1 MFTMKFRKFLTNF
14 ISEIAMKKINDE
26 KLLNAL
32 VEVNHLQ
39 ELFSVPFLPMAEL
52 FIFDKG
58 EYLFSQNM
66 PSDYLY
72 FLVSGRVE
80 VFAYIGENRIH
91 CQQYFCSCEIIG
103 ETDIL
108 WGEPSI
114 SYVLALSSCKCIGI
128 SLPRYREILLND
140 IAFLRH
146 VARALSNRLKDK
158 TTDRNRLISLESR
171 LAAYIFDF
179 SNGGIFTANL
189 KETAELLDSSYR
201 HLLRSMSSMCD
212 KGTLKKLGRSCY
224 RIEDMNTLIALKEKK
239 G

>member
-1 MFTMKFRKFLTNF
+1 
-14 ISEIAMKKINDE
+14 MKKINDD
-26 KLLNAL
+26 KLLETL
-32 VEVNHLQ
+32 VDMNHLQ
-39 ELFSVPFLPMAEL
+39 DITTVPFLPMAEL
-52 FIFDKG
+52 FVFDKG
-58 EYLFSQNM
+58 EYLFSQNLF
-66 PSDYLY
+66 SDYVF

-128 SLPRYREILLND
+128 FLPRYREVLLND
-140 IAFLRH
+140 VAFMRH
-146 VARALSNRLKDK
+146 VARTLSNRLKDK
-158 TTDRNRLISLESR
+158 TTGRNRLISLESR
-171 LAAYIFDF
+171 LAAYIYDY
-179 SNGGIFTANL
+179 SSGGIFTANL

-201 HLLRSMSSMCD
+201 HLLRSMSSLCE
-212 KGTLKKLGRSCY
+212 KGILKKLGRSCY
-224 RIEDMNTLIALKEKK
+224 HIEDMNSLIALKENR